1 MVAKESEAVMKG
13 AKEIVEIQAHKD
25 NAAGQRCWHKYGATC
40 SAPCPLKCG
49 NKYHLIIFKNSP
61 KILPV
66 RIFTVT
72 TCFLVV
78 CVMSS
83 VVTRV

>member
-13 AKEIVEIQAHKD
+13 AKEIVEIQAHK
-25 NAAGQRCWHKYGATC
+25 NKAAGQRHWHKYSATC

-61 KILPV
+61 KIL
-66 RIFTVT
+66 
-72 TCFLVV
+72 
-78 CVMSS
+78 
-83 VVTRV
+83 